1 MATCKNKTKEDRI
14 MFVNP
19 RRSYKSD
26 VRESVKRKTKP
37 VTNEE
42 AKLIL
47 TKAFEQIRNEDAT
60 VTLETSLRF
69 NPGGDF
75 LTITLNGMTM
85 RRRGLGEFT
94 VYPDGKLYSQWLKDG
109 DQEVEIR
116 KYHQELH
123 SLLKA
128 MELHSDRFTG
138 DDRRELLGVIR
149 VITAIIVTITSPYPK
164 GKNNGGRK
172 FHHRAY
178 STSTPSKDGR

>member
-1 MATCKNKTKEDRI
+1 

-26 VRESVKRKTKP
+26 VRESVKSKSKP

-42 AKLIL
+42 AKSIL

-75 LTITLNGMTM
+75 LTIILNGMTM
-85 RRRGLGEFT
+85 RRRGLEEF
-94 VYPDGKLYSQWLKDG
+94 VVFPEGKLYSQWLKDR
-109 DQEVEIR
+109 DQSVEIR

-123 SLLKA
+123 SLFKA
-128 MELHSDRFTG
+128 MELRPDRFTG
-138 DDRRELLGVIR
+138 DDRKELLGVIR
-149 VITAIIVTITSPYPK
+149 VINAIIVTITSPYPK
-164 GKNNGGRK
+164 SKNSGHNGGRK
-172 FHHRAY
+172 SHRRAY
-178 STSTPSKDGR
+178 STPTPSKDK